1 MLVTI
6 PIALNAKS
14 PPYLTRDAFK
24 IIFKTLF
31 DICIKNAG
39 IPVWII
45 CFEIFNCNFNKVAFK
60 GIIVLFPNKNT
71 SCHKALKNCPPI
83 VAKAAP
89 CIPIW
94 KIQIKI

>member
-1 MLVTI
+1 M
-6 PIALNAKS
+6 
-14 PPYLTRDAFK
+14 R

-45 CFEIFNCNFNKVAFK
+45 CFETEKLSFNKDIFK
-60 GIIVLFPNKNT
+60 VISVLLPNKKA
-71 SCHKALKNCPPI
+71 SCQRALKSCPPI
-83 VAKAAP
+83 VARAAP
-89 CIPIW
+89 SIPIW